1 MAKHYGLK
9 AEMVEIKTD
18 PTLMGQLKMLA
29 KKAWSSLRF
38 QVRRLL
44 RCRTR

>member
-1 MAKHYGLK
+1 MARHYGLK
-9 AEMVEIKTD
+9 AETVEIIAD
-18 PTLMGQLKMLA
+18 PTFRAVLARWLKSLR
-29 KKAWSSLRF
+29 SSLTF